1 MSSSV
6 GQDVQSLLSI
16 RVLQKCAFFDP
27 NQLTTAYRLN
37 IGFAKALILAS
48 PSRRCLERL
57 R

>member
-16 RVLQKCAFFDP
+16 RVLQKCVFFDP
-27 NQLTTAYRLN
+27 NQLTTRISPEYWLRESTYSR
-37 IGFAKALILAS
+37 FAFA
-48 PSRRCLERL
+48 PVLERL